1 MNEAA
6 SRMDADTA
14 AQATTSLDGR
24 VQTLVE
30 RALARNVP
38 GVAIPQSES
47 ELDVGPTTKNVVHT
61 SKTARLYHYE
71 PLADEIYRV
80 PVMFV
85 MSPVARAYILDLA
98 KGQSLIEFMLQQGY
112 DVFLLEWTTPRQEHA
127 TLGLQEYGYDLIA
140 ECVDKVLEISGEP
153 DLTLIG
159 YCMGGMLSLMYNAVA
174 ASSPVKN
181 LACFT
186 TPVNADGMSLYK
198 RWIDSEA
205 FNIDQ
210 LADELKIIPADIVN
224 ASIQALR
231 PLQKAAGQLK
241 LLNNV
246 ENDAFVKAHLR
257 FDHWASNQLPVAG
270 VLMKDLVNEF
280 LKGNKFYKNTLVI
293 NGKQVDLGALKIPF
307 LHVAAEY
314 DHIVPSAASSDLID
328 VVGSDDK
335 REILMKGGHVSI
347 VAGGNA
353 LYRLWPQLDRWLGSR
368 SI

>member
-1 MNEAA
+1 MSEPASKLGADASAGPAA
-6 SRMDADTA
+6 S
-14 AQATTSLDGR
+14 SDGR
-24 VQTLVE
+24 VRTLIE
-30 RALARNVP
+30 RTLARNIP
-38 GVAIPQSES
+38 GVSIPQSET
-47 ELDVGPTTKNVVHT
+47 ELDVGPTPKDVVHA
-61 SKTARLYHYE
+61 SKTARLYHYK
-71 PLADEIYRV
+71 PLVDEIYRV

-112 DVFLLEWTTPRQEHA
+112 DVFLIEWVTPRQEHA

-174 ASSPVKN
+174 VNSPVKN

-186 TPVNADGMSLYK
+186 TPVNGDGMSLYK
-198 RWIDSEA
+198 RWIDSDA
-205 FNIDQ
+205 FDIDR
-210 LADELKIIPADIVN
+210 LADELGIIPADIIN

-257 FDHWASNQLPVAG
+257 FDHWASNQLPVPG

-280 LKGNKFYKNTLVI
+280 LKENRFYKGTLVI
-293 NGKQVDLGALKIPF
+293 NETKVDIGAVEIPF

-314 DHIVPSAASSDLID
+314 DHIVPAAASSDLID
-328 VVGSDDK
+328 LIGSKDK
-335 REILMKGGHVSI
+335 HEILVKGGHVSI

-353 LYRLWPQLDRWLGSR
+353 LYRLWPQLDRWLGGR